1 MATRPSVGTSGT
13 AGEVPVGGGVG
24 GVVGLEGGEEGAYA
38 GAATPLDP
46 SIVMRIP
53 DQTITGL
60 LETTQ

>member
-13 AGEVPVGGGVG
+13 AGEVPVGGGA
-24 GVVGLEGGEEGAYA
+24 VGLVGMVGEEEGAYA
-38 GAATPLDP
+38 GAATPLEP